1 MTIALVVPCKNEY
14 RRLDPSAFLDAI
26 RAFPWLTFLFVD
38 DGSTD
43 ETAETLAFLE
53 RQSPA
58 VQALYLPR
66 NVGKAEA
73 VRAGVQALLAQ
84 TATDWIGFWDADLA
98 TPLAELAA
106 FRAAG
111 VRTPIIV
118 LSARGSVEAKVTG
131 LEAGGDDYLAKPF
144 SITELVARVQA
155 LLRRASATPEA
166 TALREADLE
175 VDVVT
180 HRVTRAGRR
189 IDLQPLEYQLLEYLM
204 RNKGRVV
211 SKTTIMER
219 VWDYAFDPH
228 TNVVEVRVSRL
239 RSKIT
244 APGERELIHTIRR
257 FGYVLEAR

>member
-1 MTIALVVPCKNEY
+1 MHILIVEDDRTMADYVSDGLRRSGFVCTHAADGEEGLVAVLHGGYDAVVMDIMLPKLDGLEII
-14 RRLDPSAFLDAI
+14 RRA
-26 RAFPWLTFLFVD
+26 
-38 DGSTD
+38 
-43 ETAETLAFLE
+43 
-53 RQSPA
+53 
-58 VQALYLPR
+58 
-66 NVGKAEA
+66 
-73 VRAGVQALLAQ
+73 
-84 TATDWIGFWDADLA
+84 
-98 TPLAELAA
+98 
-106 FRAAG
+106 RAAG

-228 TNVVEVRVSRL
+228 TNVVEMRVSRL

>member
-1 MTIALVVPCKNEY
+1 MHILIVEDDRTMADYVSDGLRRSGFVCTHAADGEEGLVAVLHGGYDAVVMDIMLPKLDGLEII
-14 RRLDPSAFLDAI
+14 RRA
-26 RAFPWLTFLFVD
+26 
-38 DGSTD
+38 
-43 ETAETLAFLE
+43 
-53 RQSPA
+53 
-58 VQALYLPR
+58 
-66 NVGKAEA
+66 
-73 VRAGVQALLAQ
+73 
-84 TATDWIGFWDADLA
+84 
-98 TPLAELAA
+98 
-106 FRAAG
+106 RAAD

-144 SITELVARVQA
+144 SITELIARVQA

>member
-1 MTIALVVPCKNEY
+1 MADYVSDGLRRSGFVCTHAADGEEGLVAVLHGGYDAVVMDIMLPKLDGLEII
-14 RRLDPSAFLDAI
+14 RRA
-26 RAFPWLTFLFVD
+26 
-38 DGSTD
+38 
-43 ETAETLAFLE
+43 
-53 RQSPA
+53 
-58 VQALYLPR
+58 
-66 NVGKAEA
+66 
-73 VRAGVQALLAQ
+73 
-84 TATDWIGFWDADLA
+84 
-98 TPLAELAA
+98 
-106 FRAAG
+106 RAAG

-228 TNVVEVRVSRL
+228 TNVVESRICHL
-239 RSKIT
+239 REKID
-244 APGERELIHTIRR
+244 REGSPKLIHTIRG
-257 FGYVLEAR
+257 FGYVCEAR

>member
-1 MTIALVVPCKNEY
+1 MHILIVEDDRTMADYVSDGLRRSGFVCTHAADGEEGLVAVLHGGYDAVIMDIMLPKLDGLEII
-14 RRLDPSAFLDAI
+14 RRA
-26 RAFPWLTFLFVD
+26 
-38 DGSTD
+38 
-43 ETAETLAFLE
+43 
-53 RQSPA
+53 
-58 VQALYLPR
+58 
-66 NVGKAEA
+66 
-73 VRAGVQALLAQ
+73 
-84 TATDWIGFWDADLA
+84 
-98 TPLAELAA
+98 
-106 FRAAG
+106 RAAG

-175 VDVVT
+175 VDIVT

-244 APGERELIHTIRR
+244 VPGERELIHTIRR

>member
-1 MTIALVVPCKNEY
+1 MHILIVEDDRTMADYVSDGLRRSGFVCTHAADGEEGLVAVLHGGYDAVVMDIMLPKLDGLEII
-14 RRLDPSAFLDAI
+14 RRA
-26 RAFPWLTFLFVD
+26 
-38 DGSTD
+38 
-43 ETAETLAFLE
+43 
-53 RQSPA
+53 
-58 VQALYLPR
+58 
-66 NVGKAEA
+66 
-73 VRAGVQALLAQ
+73 
-84 TATDWIGFWDADLA
+84 
-98 TPLAELAA
+98 
-106 FRAAG
+106 RAAG

-244 APGERELIHTIRR
+244 TPGERELIHTIRR

>member
-1 MTIALVVPCKNEY
+1 MHILIVEDDRTMADYVSDGLRRSGFVCTHAADGEEGLVAVLHGGYDAVVMDIMLPKLDGLEII
-14 RRLDPSAFLDAI
+14 RRA
-26 RAFPWLTFLFVD
+26 
-38 DGSTD
+38 
-43 ETAETLAFLE
+43 
-53 RQSPA
+53 
-58 VQALYLPR
+58 
-66 NVGKAEA
+66 
-73 VRAGVQALLAQ
+73 
-84 TATDWIGFWDADLA
+84 
-98 TPLAELAA
+98 
-106 FRAAG
+106 RAAG

-155 LLRRASATPEA
+155 LLRRASAMPEA

>member
-1 MTIALVVPCKNEY
+1 MHILIVEDDATMADYVADGLRRAGFVCTRAADGAEGLVAVLKGDY
-14 RRLDPSAFLDAI
+14 DAI
-26 RAFPWLTFLFVD
+26 VMDIMLPKMDGLEIIRRA
-38 DGSTD
+38 
-43 ETAETLAFLE
+43 
-53 RQSPA
+53 
-58 VQALYLPR
+58 
-66 NVGKAEA
+66 
-73 VRAGVQALLAQ
+73 
-84 TATDWIGFWDADLA
+84 
-98 TPLAELAA
+98 
-106 FRAAG
+106 RAAG
-111 VRTPIIV
+111 VRTPVIV
-118 LSARGSVEAKVTG
+118 LSARGSVEAKVAG

-166 TALREADLE
+166 TTLREADLD

-204 RNKGRVV
+204 RNKGRIV
-211 SKTTIMER
+211 SKTTIMEH

-244 APGERELIHTIRR
+244 APGERELIHTVRR

>member
-1 MTIALVVPCKNEY
+1 MHILIVEDDRTMADYVSDGLRRSGFVCTHAADGEEGLVAVLHGGYDAVVMDIMLPKLDGLEII
-14 RRLDPSAFLDAI
+14 RRA
-26 RAFPWLTFLFVD
+26 
-38 DGSTD
+38 
-43 ETAETLAFLE
+43 
-53 RQSPA
+53 
-58 VQALYLPR
+58 
-66 NVGKAEA
+66 
-73 VRAGVQALLAQ
+73 
-84 TATDWIGFWDADLA
+84 
-98 TPLAELAA
+98 
-106 FRAAG
+106 RAAG

-144 SITELVARVQA
+144 SITEFVARVQA

-204 RNKGRVV
+204 RNKGRIV

>member
-1 MTIALVVPCKNEY
+1 MHILIVEDDRTMAGYVSDGLRRSGFVCTHAADGEEGLVAVLHGGYDAVVMDIMLPKLDGLEII
-14 RRLDPSAFLDAI
+14 RRA
-26 RAFPWLTFLFVD
+26 
-38 DGSTD
+38 
-43 ETAETLAFLE
+43 
-53 RQSPA
+53 
-58 VQALYLPR
+58 
-66 NVGKAEA
+66 
-73 VRAGVQALLAQ
+73 
-84 TATDWIGFWDADLA
+84 
-98 TPLAELAA
+98 
-106 FRAAG
+106 RAAG

-144 SITELVARVQA
+144 SITELIARVQA

>member
-1 MTIALVVPCKNEY
+1 MHILIVEDDRTMADYVSDGLRRSGFVCTHAADGEEGLSAVLHGGYDAVVMDIMLPKLDGLEII
-14 RRLDPSAFLDAI
+14 RRA
-26 RAFPWLTFLFVD
+26 RAV
-38 DGSTD
+38 
-43 ETAETLAFLE
+43 
-53 RQSPA
+53 
-58 VQALYLPR
+58 
-66 NVGKAEA
+66 
-73 VRAGVQALLAQ
+73 
-84 TATDWIGFWDADLA
+84 
-98 TPLAELAA
+98 
-106 FRAAG
+106 G

-166 TALREADLE
+166 TTLREADLE

>member
-1 MTIALVVPCKNEY
+1 MHILIVEDDRTMADYVSDGLRRSGFVCTHAADGEEGLVAVLHGGYDAVVMDIMLPKLDGLEII
-14 RRLDPSAFLDAI
+14 RRA
-26 RAFPWLTFLFVD
+26 
-38 DGSTD
+38 
-43 ETAETLAFLE
+43 
-53 RQSPA
+53 
-58 VQALYLPR
+58 
-66 NVGKAEA
+66 
-73 VRAGVQALLAQ
+73 
-84 TATDWIGFWDADLA
+84 
-98 TPLAELAA
+98 
-106 FRAAG
+106 RAAG

-166 TALREADLE
+166 TALQEADLE

>member
-1 MTIALVVPCKNEY
+1 MHILIVEDDRTMADYVSDGLRRSGFVCTHAADGEEGLVAVLHGGYDAVVMDIMLPKLDGLEII
-14 RRLDPSAFLDAI
+14 RRA
-26 RAFPWLTFLFVD
+26 
-38 DGSTD
+38 
-43 ETAETLAFLE
+43 
-53 RQSPA
+53 
-58 VQALYLPR
+58 
-66 NVGKAEA
+66 
-73 VRAGVQALLAQ
+73 
-84 TATDWIGFWDADLA
+84 
-98 TPLAELAA
+98 
-106 FRAAG
+106 RAAG

-204 RNKGRVV
+204 RNKGRIV

>member
-1 MTIALVVPCKNEY
+1 MHILIVEDDRMMADYVSDGLRRSGFVCTHAADGEEGLVAVLHGGYDAVVMDIMLPKLDGLEII
-14 RRLDPSAFLDAI
+14 RRA
-26 RAFPWLTFLFVD
+26 
-38 DGSTD
+38 
-43 ETAETLAFLE
+43 
-53 RQSPA
+53 
-58 VQALYLPR
+58 
-66 NVGKAEA
+66 
-73 VRAGVQALLAQ
+73 
-84 TATDWIGFWDADLA
+84 
-98 TPLAELAA
+98 
-106 FRAAG
+106 RAAG

-166 TALREADLE
+166 TALREADLK

>member
-1 MTIALVVPCKNEY
+1 MHILIVEDDRTMADYVSDGLRRSGFVCTHAADGEEGLVAVLHGGYDAVVMDIMLPKLDGLEII
-14 RRLDPSAFLDAI
+14 RRA
-26 RAFPWLTFLFVD
+26 
-38 DGSTD
+38 
-43 ETAETLAFLE
+43 
-53 RQSPA
+53 
-58 VQALYLPR
+58 
-66 NVGKAEA
+66 
-73 VRAGVQALLAQ
+73 
-84 TATDWIGFWDADLA
+84 
-98 TPLAELAA
+98 
-106 FRAAG
+106 RAAG

-144 SITELVARVQA
+144 SITELIARVQA

-244 APGERELIHTIRR
+244 APGERERIHTIRR

>member
-1 MTIALVVPCKNEY
+1 MHILIVEDDRTMADYVSDGLRRSGFICTHAADGEEGLVAVLHGGYDAVVMDIMLPKLDGLEII
-14 RRLDPSAFLDAI
+14 RRA
-26 RAFPWLTFLFVD
+26 
-38 DGSTD
+38 
-43 ETAETLAFLE
+43 
-53 RQSPA
+53 
-58 VQALYLPR
+58 
-66 NVGKAEA
+66 
-73 VRAGVQALLAQ
+73 
-84 TATDWIGFWDADLA
+84 
-98 TPLAELAA
+98 
-106 FRAAG
+106 RAAG

>member
-1 MTIALVVPCKNEY
+1 MHILIVEDDRTMADYVSDGLRRSGFVCTHAADGEEGLVAVLHGGYDAVVMDIMLPKLDGLEII
-14 RRLDPSAFLDAI
+14 RRA
-26 RAFPWLTFLFVD
+26 
-38 DGSTD
+38 
-43 ETAETLAFLE
+43 
-53 RQSPA
+53 
-58 VQALYLPR
+58 
-66 NVGKAEA
+66 
-73 VRAGVQALLAQ
+73 
-84 TATDWIGFWDADLA
+84 
-98 TPLAELAA
+98 
-106 FRAAG
+106 RAAG

-189 IDLQPLEYQLLEYLM
+189 IDVQPLEYQLLEYLM

>member
-1 MTIALVVPCKNEY
+1 MHIIIVEDDRTMADYVSDGLRRSGFVCTHAADGEEGLVAVLHGGYDAVVMDIMLPKLDGLEII
-14 RRLDPSAFLDAI
+14 RRA
-26 RAFPWLTFLFVD
+26 
-38 DGSTD
+38 
-43 ETAETLAFLE
+43 
-53 RQSPA
+53 
-58 VQALYLPR
+58 
-66 NVGKAEA
+66 
-73 VRAGVQALLAQ
+73 
-84 TATDWIGFWDADLA
+84 
-98 TPLAELAA
+98 
-106 FRAAG
+106 RAAG

>member
-1 MTIALVVPCKNEY
+1 MHILIVEDDRTMADYVSDGLRRSGFVCTHAADGEEGLVAVLHGGYDAVVMDIMLPKLDGLEII
-14 RRLDPSAFLDAI
+14 RRA
-26 RAFPWLTFLFVD
+26 
-38 DGSTD
+38 
-43 ETAETLAFLE
+43 
-53 RQSPA
+53 
-58 VQALYLPR
+58 
-66 NVGKAEA
+66 
-73 VRAGVQALLAQ
+73 
-84 TATDWIGFWDADLA
+84 
-98 TPLAELAA
+98 
-106 FRAAG
+106 RAAG

-180 HRVTRAGRR
+180 HRVTRAERR

>member
-1 MTIALVVPCKNEY
+1 MHILIVEDDRMMADYVSDGLRRSGFVCTHAADGEEGLVAVLHGGYDAVVMDIMLPKLDGLEII
-14 RRLDPSAFLDAI
+14 RRA
-26 RAFPWLTFLFVD
+26 
-38 DGSTD
+38 
-43 ETAETLAFLE
+43 
-53 RQSPA
+53 
-58 VQALYLPR
+58 
-66 NVGKAEA
+66 
-73 VRAGVQALLAQ
+73 
-84 TATDWIGFWDADLA
+84 
-98 TPLAELAA
+98 
-106 FRAAG
+106 RAAG

-244 APGERELIHTIRR
+244 VPGERELIHTIRR

>member
-1 MTIALVVPCKNEY
+1 MHILIVEDDRTMADYVSDGLRRSGFVCTHAADGEEGLVAVLHGGYDAVVMDIMLPKLDGLEII
-14 RRLDPSAFLDAI
+14 RRA
-26 RAFPWLTFLFVD
+26 
-38 DGSTD
+38 
-43 ETAETLAFLE
+43 
-53 RQSPA
+53 
-58 VQALYLPR
+58 
-66 NVGKAEA
+66 
-73 VRAGVQALLAQ
+73 
-84 TATDWIGFWDADLA
+84 
-98 TPLAELAA
+98 
-106 FRAAG
+106 RAAG
-111 VRTPIIV
+111 VRTHIIV

-144 SITELVARVQA
+144 SITELIARVQA

-166 TALREADLE
+166 TALWEADLE

-219 VWDYAFDPH
+219 VWGYAFDQH